1 MMPSLTPEEDAAQF
15 AEWIHTE
22 LAASPLHEQG
32 FGLLMARAERVVL
45 DIRKRLLARDERSTW
60 KRLMKKGRLTKEL
73 NETLPAIARVV
84 AWVEGPEGAAAIA
97 AAQAQ
102 NGGEGKLTIIDLCSG
117 VGYMSILLAEL
128 LAQSASARVRRIVLV
143 DHAFPQWG
151 ALPKPTNINPGH
163 LYLDSMW
170 PIELTHRRYNL
181 KKTSGLRQM
190 NDHVIA
196 RAEGAVL
203 VLAVHLCG
211 TLALRAV
218 QFFNDHP
225 KVAFFCLKPCCLPPL
240 ILAKQKYVWAF
251 PNRDGVERRIVAKDV
266 CASGSYNKGTWRGSA
281 PKHHQKVKFG
291 AWARGLFAS
300 IDVGAPSDGGAKDI
314 EDRVLLSGLVRGD
327 PRGGAKTGKGTTAS
341 SAFSAGGSAEGGS
354 AAAERAGET
363 DVRHFQ
369 TLFLFARRPYSSAPG
384 SIRGIGGNPYATE
397 GDGSPSRAA
406 MGLPKRPAPGAA
418 GASAGGTVSEGAST
432 AGAAPQKR
440 ARAAESATPVHA
452 V

>member
-1 MMPSLTPEEDAAQF
+1 MQPLTPEEDAAQF
-15 AEWIHTE
+15 AEWIHAE
-22 LAASPLHEQG
+22 LAASPLHTQG
-32 FGLLMARAERVVL
+32 FGPLMARAERVVL
-45 DIRKRLLARDERSTW
+45 DIRKRLLARGERATW

-84 AWVEGPEGAAAIA
+84 AWVEGPNGAAAIA

-128 LAQSASARVRRIVLV
+128 LAQSPSARVRRIVLV

-151 ALPKPTNINPGH
+151 AQPKPSNINPGH
-163 LYLDSMW
+163 LYLDGMW

-240 ILAKQKYVWAF
+240 ILAKQKYVWKF

-281 PKHHQKVKFG
+281 PKHHQKVKFE

-300 IDVGAPSDGGAKDI
+300 VDVGAPSDGGAKDI
-314 EDRVLLSGLVRGD
+314 EDRVLLPGPIRGD
-327 PRGGAKTGKGTTAS
+327 ARGAPDAEEGT
-341 SAFSAGGSAEGGS
+341 GGSASSGGAGS
-354 AAAERAGET
+354 AAAERAGQP
-363 DVRHFQ
+363 DVLHFQ
-369 TLFLFARRPYSSAPG
+369 TLFLFARRPYCNAAG
-384 SIRGIGGNPYATE
+384 AIRGIGGNPYATE
-397 GDGSPSRAA
+397 GDGSPSREA
-406 MGLPKRPAPGAA
+406 MGLPKRPASEAA
-418 GASAGGTVSEGAST
+418 GAGGAVREGGST
-432 AGAAPQKR
+432 GAAAPQKR
-440 ARAAESATPVHA
+440 ARAAESAAPVHA